1 MSKTIVS
8 RLTRVVA
15 LCACLLLLTGAP
27 SSAQKGE
34 RETIQAVAMGQGTQ
48 LGKIFNVKIII
59 EEASTPE
66 DQRIL
71 VEAFTS
77 HGMKGL
83 INTLSKMSAKGRIS
97 MPATLGYDISYIRVI
112 PTEGGGR
119 RIRMVTNRPIAIGE
133 VWTDTRSMDYS
144 LSALELDLPAGKG
157 DGEGTLFPACQF
169 EIKDS
174 QLTIEALQNPWKLT
188 NVSVH

>member
-1 MSKTIVS
+1 MSRTIVS
-8 RLTRVVA
+8 RLGRVGVVCVCILTVA
-15 LCACLLLLTGAP
+15 VAP
-27 SSAQKGE
+27 GTAQERE
-34 RETIQAVAMGQGTQ
+34 RETIQAVATGQGTQ
-48 LGKIFNVKIII
+48 LGRIFNVTIRI
-59 EEASTPE
+59 EEVSTDE
-66 DQRIL
+66 DQRVI
-71 VEAFTS
+71 VEAFATK
-77 HGMKGL
+77 GMKGL
-83 INTLSKMSAKGRIS
+83 INALSKMSSKGHIS
-97 MPATLGYDISYIRVI
+97 MPRTLGYDISYIRII

-144 LSALELDLPAGKG
+144 LSALELNLPAGKD

-169 EIKDS
+169 EIKDK